1 MIFAYMRLSTT
12 EDKQKNS
19 FAVQKK
25 EILKHFKILDENFYQ
40 ETLSGATELK
50 NRPILIDLLTKAQK
64 GDKVVVQK
72 LDRLSRDTIQAGV
85 IRYELQKKG
94 VELVTVENPR
104 SDPIGKLLDN
114 LLLAFAEFEKET
126 TRARIKKTLQH
137 KKDEKFRISRYAQ
150 FGYEFYLDDKTQKYK
165 IRENEKEQEIIKLVM
180 ERNKKRK
187 RPYQIFK
194 ELKKKKIKSR
204 NDKYLDVKMIQRI
217 IKKAILNA

>member
-1 MIFAYMRLSTT
+1 M
-12 EDKQKNS
+12 
-19 FAVQKK
+19 
-25 EILKHFKILDENFYQ
+25 
-40 ETLSGATELK
+40 
-50 NRPILIDLLTKAQK
+50 LTKAQK

-126 TRARIKKTLQH
+126 TKARIKKTLQH

-150 FGYEFYLDDKTQKYK
+150 FGYEFYFDNKIQKYK

-180 ERNKKRK
+180 EQNKKRK

-194 ELKKKKIKSR
+194 ELKEKKIKSR
-204 NDKYLDVKMIQRI
+204 NDKYISVLQIQNI